1 MKHIATALIGVLT
14 LHAISADA
22 IAAPPADDLRR
33 QVVNFADLDLARPAA
48 AQELY
53 RRIRNAARTV
63 CATYGPVS
71 YERSCAEQ
79 AIARAV
85 AEVDAPSFTA
95 RLDR

>member
-1 MKHIATALIGVLT
+1 MKHIATTLIGVLA
-14 LHAISADA
+14 LHAISPAA

-33 QVVNFADLDLARPAA
+33 QVVRFADLDLARPAA

-53 RRIRNAARTV
+53 RRIQNAARTV
-63 CATYGPVS
+63 CAAYGPVS

-85 AEVDAPSFTA
+85 AEVDAPLLTA

>member
-1 MKHIATALIGVLT
+1 MKHVAITLIGVLT
-14 LHAISADA
+14 LSAISAVA
-22 IAAPPADDLRR
+22 IAAPPAEDLHR

-53 RRIRNAARTV
+53 RRIRNAARAV
-63 CATYGPVS
+63 CATYGPVN

-85 AEVDAPSFTA
+85 AEVDAPLLTA